1 MLAEQPIVEVLDT
14 RGKAV
19 CGIRIPRGG
28 VSRGAART
36 PGRRPR
42 WAVRGYTERVRK
54 FRHWKAPQPS
64 GLTAVFPACVFASRK
79 NRALGY
85 HALAGQLLRRRYRK
99 SPGTPA

>member
-28 VSRGAART
+28 LSRGAART

-64 GLTAVFPACVFASRK
+64 GLTAVFPYSIIHSRQK
-79 NRALGY
+79 KELGY
-85 HALAGQLLRRRYRK
+85 FSPRGHIPKLKERK
-99 SPGTPA
+99 HTDTA